1 MEDQA
6 RRGLAKAREIADLP
20 VPSSKRCRLITTA
33 TTAANIL
40 MGVKTVMNQDPSR
53 KVVIQP
59 QADYIRLWAQVN
71 RLEAE
76 YKIMYGKLQRAKDE
90 IDDLTH
96 VNAEYVDAEPEVK
109 ASDLSQVLEQVPVST
124 TIERSDA
131 DAEYEM
137 DTISESVPP
146 TPFAAHLLTCAKCQS
161 DPLHPC
167 PIGAILLRKMV
178 SHA

>member
-1 MEDQA
+1 VG
-6 RRGLAKAREIADLP
+6 RREWRSQSDP
-20 VPSSKRCRLITTA
+20 LI
-33 TTAANIL
+33 
-40 MGVKTVMNQDPSR
+40 QDPSR

-96 VNAEYVDAEPEVK
+96 VNAEYVDAEPEV
-109 ASDLSQVLEQVPVST
+109 SDLAQILEQVPIST
-124 TIERSDA
+124 TVVV
-131 DAEYEM
+131 
-137 DTISESVPP
+137 ESVPP